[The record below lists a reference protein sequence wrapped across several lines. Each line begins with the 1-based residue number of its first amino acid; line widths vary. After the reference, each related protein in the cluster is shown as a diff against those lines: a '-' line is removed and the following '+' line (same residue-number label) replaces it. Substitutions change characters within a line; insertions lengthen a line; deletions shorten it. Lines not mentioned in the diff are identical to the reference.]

1 MQSYENALSILKVLD
16 QNKYESFLV
25 GGCVRDMLLSKKPLD
40 YDITTNALPEVIEAL
55 FDRTVPTG
63 KDFGTI
69 TVIIDHV
76 GYETT
81 TYRLETEYT
90 DGRRPKS
97 ISYATQLVDD
107 LSRRDFTI
115 NAIAMDLN
123 GNTYDYFGG
132 KEDLNNKIIRTI
144 GDPNLRFAEDYL
156 RMLRAIRFSSVLDFE
171 IEIDTFKAIQKNC
184 DKIQYTSSE
193 RVRDELNKILISN
206 KPSKGFI
213 LLQKSGLL
221 KYILPEVEK
230 CYGFEVNSHYHD
242 KNVFDHTMHVLDNTR
257 PELEL
262 RLAALLH
269 DISKTNLKCKDE
281 NGMDYF
287 PNHQYASAEIC
298 RHILFRLKYS
308 KKAIYH
314 IVKLVEHHQ
323 HRELDLN
330 PVNIKILIR
339 YLDIRL
345 FPSLIEL
352 MEADIRASRVPYDFT
367 TTKTLKA
374 VYNEVIDHNH
384 PVLIKD
390 LAINGNDIKRFG
402 YKNKE
407 IGDKLQFLLDHVL
420 IFPKDNNRLKLME
433 LLSSK

>member
-16 QNKYESFLV
+16 KNKYEAFLV
-25 GGCVRDMLLSKKPLD
+25 GGCVRDKLLSKTPLD
-40 YDITTNALPEVIEAL
+40 YDITTNAVPNEIENL
-55 FDRTVPTG
+55 FPRTVPTG

-69 TVIIDHV
+69 TIIINHV

-97 ISYATQLVDD
+97 ISYATNLIDD

-123 GNTYDYFGG
+123 GNTYDYFNGIQ
-132 KEDLNNKIIRTI
+132 DLNNKIIRTI
-144 GDPNLRFAEDYL
+144 GDPNKRFAEDYL

-171 IEIDTFKAIQKNC
+171 IESETFKAIQNHCK
-184 DKIQYTSSE
+184 KIQYTSSE
-193 RVRDELNKILISN
+193 RIRDELNKILVSS

-213 LLQKSGLL
+213 LLQRSGLL

-230 CYGFEVNSHYHD
+230 CYGFEVNSWYHD
-242 KNVFDHTMHVLDNTR
+242 KNVFDHTMHVLDYTR

-269 DISKTNLKCKDE
+269 DVSKTNLKYTDE
-281 NGMDYF
+281 KGIDHF

-308 KKAIYH
+308 NKVIYH

-339 YLDIRL
+339 FLDIRL

-352 MEADIRASRVPYDFT
+352 MEADIRASKEPHDFT
-367 TTKTLKA
+367 TTETLRA
-374 VYNEVIDHNH
+374 VYNEVIDHKH

-390 LAINGNDIKRFG
+390 LAINGNDIKRYG
-402 YKNKE
+402 YKSIE
-407 IGDKLQFLLDHVL
+407 IGHKLQELLEHVL
-420 IFPKDNNRLKLME
+420 KNPKDNNRLKLIK
-433 LLSSK
+433 LLSNK